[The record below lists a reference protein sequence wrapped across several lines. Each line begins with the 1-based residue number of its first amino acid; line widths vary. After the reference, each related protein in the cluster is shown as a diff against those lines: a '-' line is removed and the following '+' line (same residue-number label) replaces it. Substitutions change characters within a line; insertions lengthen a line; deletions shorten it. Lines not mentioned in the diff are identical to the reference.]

1 MIGDTQMF
9 KYEVDFNKGNYIVG
23 SFAYPKCPSCDE
35 AKQLFKENNLQ
46 YMFIQADKKLFGKVM
61 GVTKQQ
67 TVPQIFMDGE
77 FVGGAEDL
85 ETKLYGETH

>member
-1 MIGDTQMF
+1 MF
-9 KYEVDFNKGNYIVG
+9 KHEIDFGKGNYIVG

-35 AKQLFKENNLQ
+35 AKQLFKENNMT

-61 GVTKQQ
+61 NITKSQ

-85 ETKLYGETH
+85 ESKLYGDTEK